1 MFPVILHLTGTPHL
15 MDAPNGLAEVVK
27 NILLK
32 FVDNPVNALAQAN

>member
-1 MFPVILHLTGTPHL
+1 